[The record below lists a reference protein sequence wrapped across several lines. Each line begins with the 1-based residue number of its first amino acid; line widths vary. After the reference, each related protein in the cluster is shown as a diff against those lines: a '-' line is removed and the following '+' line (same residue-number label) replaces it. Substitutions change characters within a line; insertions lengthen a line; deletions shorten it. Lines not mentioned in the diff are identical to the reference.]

1 MIKTWIGQ
9 PMLRG
14 QCWGKHVL
22 TECVFQFCHNFS
34 SSFMLIRI
42 KFGHEGLSSF
52 GFLKAE
58 PENMEPRGGMYNS
71 PGLRLE
77 LRAKHITTDVL
88 I

>member
-1 MIKTWIGQ
+1 
-9 PMLRG
+9 
-14 QCWGKHVL
+14 
-22 TECVFQFCHNFS
+22 
-34 SSFMLIRI
+34 MLIRI